1 MNSKK
6 RRSNQRF
13 FFLMYDE
20 IDERDELID
29 YYAHVNNE
37 LNLLAF
43 QEYYL

>member
-1 MNSKK
+1 
-6 RRSNQRF
+6 
-13 FFLMYDE
+13 MYDE